1 MEISDETIYF
11 KPSIPSLQL
20 FVCFFLKFSTCFIY
34 FPAAVLH
41 SAVINS
47 FTFWDVIVF
56 LPLCS
61 YWLPFHFIMLSCFI
75 KSMCHIKFLKSKRNF
90 SIIFCVSPGI
100 RIPLNV
106 YFIYILTYIF
116 LFFDIKFCLEFVC
129 LFFFFPGSL
138 LKCRPLYRSLLGIY
152 HSEIIWLC
160 ESH

>member
-1 MEISDETIYF
+1 M
-11 KPSIPSLQL
+11 
-20 FVCFFLKFSTCFIY
+20 CFFLKFSTCFIY
-34 FPAAVLH
+34 FPVAVLH

-47 FTFWDVIVF
+47 CMFWDVIIF

-61 YWLPFHFIMLSCFI
+61 HWLPFHFIMLSCFI

-106 YFIYILTYIF
+106 YFIYILPYIYF
-116 LFFDIKFCLEFVC
+116 FFFDITFCFR
-129 LFFFFPGSL
+129 FFFFSGSL
-138 LKCRPLYRSLLGIY
+138 LKCRPLYRSLLFTH

-160 ESH
+160 RVSLTLLPVYLSTI

>member
-1 MEISDETIYF
+1 MGIPFNAHNPETKWKFQMRQYIF
-11 KPSIPSLQL
+11 SHLFLPSS
-20 FVCFFLKFSTCFIY
+20 FLCVFSSSSPRFIY

-61 YWLPFHFIMLSCFI
+61 HWLPFHFIMLPCFI

-116 LFFDIKFCLEFVC
+116 LFFDIKFCFRV
-129 LFFFFPGSL
+129 FFF
-138 LKCRPLYRSLLGIY
+138 
-152 HSEIIWLC
+152 WLT
-160 ESH
+160 S